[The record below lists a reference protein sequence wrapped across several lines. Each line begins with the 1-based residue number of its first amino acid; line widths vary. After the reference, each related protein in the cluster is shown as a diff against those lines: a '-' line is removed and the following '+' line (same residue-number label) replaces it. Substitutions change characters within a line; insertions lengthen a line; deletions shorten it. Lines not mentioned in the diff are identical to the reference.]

1 MKFSIKDFFSFL
13 RIWSHLLKKSLTK
26 NFIFCL
32 VLKIWNG
39 WLFMQPQARVLI
51 QTDAP
56 NKGWGAVCRRIKTGG
71 QWSKKEQDLHMN
83 QLELLA
89 IKFATLTFGKMWKIS
104 AIHIQVDNMISL
116 IYLLKM
122 GGTKNPEPMQISNE
136 IWEFLSGQEITTTAK
151 HLPGISIAR

>member
-1 MKFSIKDFFSFL
+1 
-13 RIWSHLLKKSLTK
+13 
-26 NFIFCL
+26 
-32 VLKIWNG
+32 
-39 WLFMQPQARVLI
+39 
-51 QTDAP
+51 
-56 NKGWGAVCRRIKTGG
+56 
-71 QWSKKEQDLHMN
+71 MN
-83 QLELLA
+83 QLELSA